1 MKKHLL
7 FSFFILF
14 SNFCFAQ
21 NILEKVMN
29 KYSDSL
35 KFKNYGMVGFYKT
48 KNKIQKFAVGYSAP
62 SEKMTTDKVFNIGSL
77 TKTFTAVLILQ
88 EVEKGNLKLNDSLK
102 LFFPQEL
109 CQNKNV
115 DLNITIEQLLR
126 HRSGLG
132 EVLVDSLANKSFG
145 NPYFEYNYTFL
156 FNKIPKPAS
165 KPNTE
170 YKYCNTNYILLGY
183 ILEIINDKPYSEI
196 LKERIFEPCSMKNH
210 YAYYSKNIKNIA
222 HPIYNNE
229 DLSDIGFF
237 QFYKNFSFSAGGISS
252 NSDDLYKF
260 FTALYEYKLISIKT
274 FSKMTDFGKEK
285 YGLGLEKYTINNKT
299 YFGHPG
305 DNISFATRN
314 YYNPQ
319 TKDLLI
325 LMSNNYKD
333 TYIGK
338 VVKDILYYNNSNLP

>member
-7 FSFFILF
+7 FSFIIFF
-14 SNFCFAQ
+14 SNIYFGQ
-21 NILEKVMN
+21 NILEKTMN

-35 KFKNYGMVGFYKT
+35 KSKNYGMVGFYKT
-48 KNKIQKFAVGYSAP
+48 NNKIQRFAVGYSAP
-62 SEKMTTDKVFNIGSL
+62 SEKMTEDKVFNIGSL

-88 EVEKGNLKLNDSLK
+88 EEEKGNLKLSDSLK
-102 LFFPQEL
+102 TFFPQEF

-132 EVLVDSLANKSFG
+132 ELIIDSLGNNAFG
-145 NPYFEYNYTFL
+145 NPYFEYNYAFL
-156 FNKIPKPAS
+156 FNKIPKPVS
-165 KPNTE
+165 KPDTE

-183 ILEIINDKPYSEI
+183 ILEILNDKPYSEI
-196 LKERIFEPCSMKNH
+196 LKERIFEPCSMKNS
-210 YAYYSKNIKNIA
+210 YAYYSKTIKNIA

-260 FTALYEYKLISIKT
+260 FTALYEYKLISKKS
-274 FSKMTDFGKEK
+274 FSKMSNFGKEK
-285 YGLGLEKYTINNKT
+285 YGLGLERYTINNKT

-325 LMSNNYKD
+325 LMSNQYKD
-333 TYIGK
+333 RYIGK
-338 VVKDILYYNNSNLP
+338 VVKDILINNSN

>member
-7 FSFFILF
+7 FSFIIFF
-14 SNFCFAQ
+14 SNIYFGQ
-21 NILEKVMN
+21 NILEKTMN

-35 KFKNYGMVGFYKT
+35 KSKNYGMVGFYKT
-48 KNKIQKFAVGYSAP
+48 NNKIQRFAVGYSAP
-62 SEKMTTDKVFNIGSL
+62 SEKMTEDKVFNIGSL

-88 EVEKGNLKLNDSLK
+88 EEEKGNLKLRDSLK
-102 LFFPQEL
+102 TFFPQEF

-132 EVLVDSLANKSFG
+132 ELIIDSLGNNAFG
-145 NPYFEYNYTFL
+145 NPYFEYNYAFL
-156 FNKIPKPAS
+156 FNKIPKPVS
-165 KPNTE
+165 KPDTE

-183 ILEIINDKPYSEI
+183 ILEILNDKPYSEI
-196 LKERIFEPCSMKNH
+196 LKERIFEPCSMKNS
-210 YAYYSKNIKNIA
+210 YAYYSKTIKNIA

-260 FTALYEYKLISIKT
+260 FTALYEYKLISKKS
-274 FSKMTDFGKEK
+274 FSKMSNFGKEK

-325 LMSNNYKD
+325 LMSNQYKD
-333 TYIGK
+333 RYIGK
-338 VVKDILYYNNSNLP
+338 VVKDILINNSN

>member
-7 FSFFILF
+7 FSFIIFF
-14 SNFCFAQ
+14 SNIYFGQ
-21 NILEKVMN
+21 NILEKTMN

-35 KFKNYGMVGFYKT
+35 KSKNYGMVGFYKT
-48 KNKIQKFAVGYSAP
+48 NNKIQRFAVGYSAP
-62 SEKMTTDKVFNIGSL
+62 SEKMTEDKVFNIGSL

-88 EVEKGNLKLNDSLK
+88 EEEKGNLKLSDSLK
-102 LFFPQEL
+102 TFFPQEF

-132 EVLVDSLANKSFG
+132 ELIIDSLGNNAFG
-145 NPYFEYNYTFL
+145 NPYFEYNYAFL
-156 FNKIPKPAS
+156 FNKIPKPIS
-165 KPNTE
+165 KPDTE

-183 ILEIINDKPYSEI
+183 ILEVINDRPYSEI
-196 LKERIFEPCSMKNH
+196 LKERIFEPCSMKNT

-237 QFYKNFSFSAGGISS
+237 QFYKNFLFSAGGISS

-260 FTALYEYKLISIKT
+260 FTALYEYKLISKKS
-274 FSKMTDFGKEK
+274 FSKMSNFGKEK

-325 LMSNNYKD
+325 LMSNQYKD
-333 TYIGK
+333 RYIGK
-338 VVKDILYYNNSNLP
+338 VVKDILINNSN

>member
-7 FSFFILF
+7 FSFIIFF
-14 SNFCFAQ
+14 SNIYFGQ
-21 NILEKVMN
+21 NILEKTMN

-35 KFKNYGMVGFYKT
+35 KSKNYGMVGFYKT
-48 KNKIQKFAVGYSAP
+48 NNKIQRFAVGYSAP
-62 SEKMTTDKVFNIGSL
+62 SEKMTEDKVFNIGSL

-88 EVEKGNLKLNDSLK
+88 EEEKGNLKLRDSLK
-102 LFFPQEL
+102 TFFPQEF

-132 EVLVDSLANKSFG
+132 ELIIDSLGNNAFG
-145 NPYFEYNYTFL
+145 NPYFEYNYAFL
-156 FNKIPKPAS
+156 FNKIPKPVS
-165 KPNTE
+165 KPDTE

-183 ILEIINDKPYSEI
+183 ILEILNDKPYSEI
-196 LKERIFEPCSMKNH
+196 LKERIFEPCSMKNS
-210 YAYYSKNIKNIA
+210 YAYYSKTIKNIA

-260 FTALYEYKLISIKT
+260 FTALYEYKLISKKS
-274 FSKMTDFGKEK
+274 FSKMSNFGKEK
-285 YGLGLEKYTINNKT
+285 YGLGLERYTINNKT

-325 LMSNNYKD
+325 LMSNQYKD
-333 TYIGK
+333 RYIGK
-338 VVKDILYYNNSNLP
+338 VVKDILINNSN